1 MEGGI
6 ISYTSH
12 ELGAV
17 LAFSIIASNNS
28 IMLLPYISIQI
39 FAISSTLLLLLIHTL
54 FAIQFQS
61 FHNYDYYVGIG
72 YLIGAIL
79 LFMLFLAIN
88 FNTCTSKYSILHG
101 LVLFCYLCYF
111 AIHSILHGLM
121 LFSIYAILLL
131 TKCTKY

>member
-1 MEGGI
+1 M
-6 ISYTSH
+6 SNYL

-79 LFMLFLAIN
+79 LFCYLIHVLV
-88 FNTCTSKYSILHG
+88 KHSILHV
-101 LVLFCYLCYF
+101 LVLFCCLCYF
-111 AIHSILHGLM
+111 AIHSILHGLV
-121 LFSIYAILLL
+121 LFCY
-131 TKCTKY
+131 YY